1 MQVRRRVNALDNL
14 TTGKAV
20 DALLNYE
27 TVKLFNNEQLEVD
40 NYDAFLVGY
49 QKAAVATENVSAK
62 LNAGQVQSTLLL
74 RKPEPETCQVA
85 SGRLIKPTAYPRSI
99 LHTQIAS

>member
-40 NYDAFLVGY
+40 NYDAYLVGY

-62 LNAGQVQSTLLL
+62 LNAGQVQSTLLF
-74 RKPEPETCQVA
+74 RKPEPEMHLGA
-85 SGRLIKPTAYPRSI
+85 SSSQLVICAQFCTHK
-99 LHTQIAS
+99 